1 MFRQSK
7 IYRWTGKG
15 STESMYNL
23 LFFNRIYG
31 SSCSWKSRY
40 VEKNSR
46 FPEQIFREQYKSS
59 KHRQNWTEFKNKK
72 RYSTNIDLYI
82 FFENYM
88 RSCVCYCDFSYFK
101 SYEILNFLKLFQG
114 AHETELG
121 PKKHISKIIWHVLI
135 ETYFNWNNSLK
146 IMQNIAD
153 ISKDKTVYDATSFC
167 KLILKYPISEFWNI
181 FEDIL

>member
-88 RSCVCYCDFSYFK
+88 RSDISIWFEISSDIYGRLLLRFLVFQILRNFKFFETFPGCSWNRIRSKKTYFQNYLTRTHRNLLQLKQFFKNYAEYCRYFK
-101 SYEILNFLKLFQG
+101 R
-114 AHETELG
+114 
-121 PKKHISKIIWHVLI
+121 
-135 ETYFNWNNSLK
+135 
-146 IMQNIAD
+146 
-153 ISKDKTVYDATSFC
+153 
-167 KLILKYPISEFWNI
+167 
-181 FEDIL
+181 